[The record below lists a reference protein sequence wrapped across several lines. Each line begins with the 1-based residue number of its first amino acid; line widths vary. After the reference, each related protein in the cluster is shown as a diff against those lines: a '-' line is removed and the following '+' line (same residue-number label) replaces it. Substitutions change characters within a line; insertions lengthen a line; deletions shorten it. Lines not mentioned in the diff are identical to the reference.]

1 VNYTPR
7 RDSLDHLSTPPRRV
21 PVVALLRLM
30 IGRLSFG
37 IVWLLGA
44 GTIVLFAG
52 CIMLSIDEM
61 RVNDKLTD
69 VPVLLAP
76 GLILLAS
83 LVWLLAISALYFR
96 VRSTVTALSHGQ
108 LQAGRIH
115 RILDRS
121 TGQYTSYES
130 ALEGSAEFA
139 TSSFASGVM
148 GSMIGRQMNNWPAK
162 VMLEGSTDEID
173 ARLDLGSRIMQ
184 SVQDPGT
191 RFLVA
196 NQRRGQAIVMT
207 EQFPWLDVSTT
218 GEWVYGMRQQAEDF
232 GFGKSLA
239 RTFLLVLVTYALAAL
254 GLALNIKPLFN
265 AGINAGIHPIVGAV
279 VVLLFTLT
287 HAVVPVF
294 FYSIFASVIDAAKKH
309 SSAQAN
315 PGGLLIASGFFYL
328 HFGCWYGLP
337 ILGLASLTGWLSLS
351 WVLLDVLRAG
361 SGQRRWAFLQHGSTS
376 IALVLFVI
384 CFSGKNLFPVGILIV
399 PLQALLLTVIEWKGK
414 DLWIKN

>member
-1 VNYTPR
+1 MNYTPR

-162 VMLEGSTDEID
+162 IMLEGSTDEID

>member
-1 VNYTPR
+1 MNYTPR
-7 RDSLDHLSTPPRRV
+7 RDSFDHLSTPPRRV
-21 PVVALLRLM
+21 PVVVLLRLM
-30 IGRLSFG
+30 MGHLSFG
-37 IVWLLGA
+37 IVWLLA
-44 GTIVLFAG
+44 LGTIVLFAG
-52 CIMLSIDEM
+52 CMMLSIDQM
-61 RVNDKLTD
+61 TVNDRLTD

-83 LVWLLAISALYFR
+83 LVWLAALCVLYSR
-96 VRSTVTALSHGQ
+96 IRPTVAAFSHGQ
-108 LQAGRIH
+108 LQTGRIT

-130 ALEGSAEFA
+130 ALEESAEFA
-139 TSSFASGVM
+139 TSIYGSGVV
-148 GSMIGRQMNNWPAK
+148 GSIISRQMNNWPAK
-162 VMLEGSTDEID
+162 VMLKGSTDEID
-173 ARLDLGSRIMQ
+173 ARLNLGSRIMQ
-184 SVQDPGT
+184 RGQDSKT
-191 RFLVA
+191 QFLVA
-196 NQRRGQAIVMT
+196 NQQHGQAIVMT
-207 EQFPWLDVSTT
+207 EQFPWLDVSAT
-218 GEWVYGMRQQAEDF
+218 GEWVYGIQQQAEEF

-265 AGINAGIHPIVGAV
+265 AGMNGGIPPIMGAI

-294 FYSIFASVIDAAKKH
+294 FYSIFASVIDAAEKRSLPKTE
-309 SSAQAN
+309 QA
-315 PGGLLIASGFFYL
+315 GLLFISGFFYL
-328 HFGCWYGLP
+328 HFGCWFGLP

-361 SGQRRWAFLQHGSTS
+361 SGQRRWTFLQHGSTS
-376 IALVLFVI
+376 IALGLFVI

-414 DLWIKN
+414 DLWIKD

>member
-1 VNYTPR
+1 MNYTPR

-162 VMLEGSTDEID
+162 IMLEGSTDEID

-265 AGINAGIHPIVGAV
+265 AGMNGGIPPFMGAM

-315 PGGLLIASGFFYL
+315 PGGLLFASGFFYL

-361 SGQRRWAFLQHGSTS
+361 GGRRRWTFLQHGSTS
-376 IALVLFVI
+376 IALGLFVI

>member
-1 VNYTPR
+1 MNYTPR
-7 RDSLDHLSTPPRRV
+7 RDSCDQLSTPPRRV
-21 PVVALLRLM
+21 PVVVLLRLM

-37 IVWLLGA
+37 IVWLLA
-44 GTIVLFAG
+44 LGTIVLFAG
-52 CIMLSIDEM
+52 CMMLSIDQM
-61 RVNDKLTD
+61 TVNDKLTD

-83 LVWLLAISALYFR
+83 LIWLISLSVLYFR
-96 VRSTVTALSHGQ
+96 VRPTVTALSHGQ
-108 LQAGRIH
+108 LQTGRIT

-130 ALEGSAEFA
+130 ALEESAEFA
-139 TSSFASGVM
+139 TSIYGSGVV
-148 GSMIGRQMNNWPAK
+148 GSIISRQMNNWPAK
-162 VMLEGSTDEID
+162 VMLKGSTDEID
-173 ARLDLGSRIMQ
+173 ARLNLGSRIMQ
-184 SVQDPGT
+184 RGQDSKT
-191 RFLVA
+191 QFLVA
-196 NQRRGQAIVMT
+196 NQQHGQAIVMT
-207 EQFPWLDVSTT
+207 EQFPWLDVSET
-218 GEWVYGMRQQAEDF
+218 GQWVYGIQQQAEEF

-254 GLALNIKPLFN
+254 GLALNIKPLFD
-265 AGINAGIHPIVGAV
+265 AGMHGGIPPIMGAV
-279 VVLLFTLT
+279 VVLLFTLS

-351 WVLLDVLRAG
+351 WVLVDVLRAG

-384 CFSGKNLFPVGILIV
+384 FFSGKNLFPVGILIV

-414 DLWIKN
+414 DLWVKD